1 MRRSVPCKY
10 KFKSDSLS
18 EDNYRVDLECGGT
31 DQQEDAEFLAEAK
44 AKALCESKLSLNESS
59 FSVSGTAPSSPK
71 ITFNSHP

>member
-44 AKALCESKLSLNESS
+44 AKALCKSKLSK
-59 FSVSGTAPSSPK
+59 PK
-71 ITFNSHP
+71 QIIVQCIRHIKFLCPLPRK